1 MYIWS
6 IDLTRVTR
14 LLNEKSI
21 IFSTNGPGTTRY
33 TFKMRNLYQLKLSVN
48 YESEIKTFLKFFYYY
63 FLAVLHTSWDPSSP
77 TRGLWHM
84 QRKHGGLTTRPP
96 GKSLPRHFWMHKDTK
111 FLLLSRIL
119 VKELL
124 RDIYL
129 EFLKNSIIIIKVKEK
144 SKQRSADLLNK
155 CFSKTKA
162 Y

>member
-84 QRKHGGLTTRPP
+84 QRKHGGLTTIPP
-96 GKSLPRHFWMHKDTK
+96 GKSHHLIYIKK
-111 FLLLSRIL
+111 F
-119 VKELL
+119 
-124 RDIYL
+124 
-129 EFLKNSIIIIKVKEK
+129 F
-144 SKQRSADLLNK
+144 
-155 CFSKTKA
+155 CFSLALQIIFLCIIGSSFIHLCRIDTNVFFLIA
-162 Y
+162 E